1 MSGIVPI
8 VDQIGG
14 VTMTVPED
22 YTAIDPVFVQGS
34 TITLNGEL
42 TEKYIRSRDTSVLG
56 SNEQRME
63 RQTQFVQAL
72 LEKVKSTEDGGNSM
86 LRQFWQVGQPY
97 ITTDLSLDMLE
108 KVASYDM
115 NPEILKFREKCR
127 QEKSTTNFMWMMP
140 VCRR

>member
-1 MSGIVPI
+1 
-8 VDQIGG
+8 
-14 VTMTVPED
+14 
-22 YTAIDPVFVQGS
+22 
-34 TITLNGEL
+34 
-42 TEKYIRSRDTSVLG
+42 
-56 SNEQRME
+56 ME

-115 NPEILKFREKCR
+115 NPEILKVPGRFG
-127 QEKSTTNFMWMMP
+127 QEKNTTNFMWMMP